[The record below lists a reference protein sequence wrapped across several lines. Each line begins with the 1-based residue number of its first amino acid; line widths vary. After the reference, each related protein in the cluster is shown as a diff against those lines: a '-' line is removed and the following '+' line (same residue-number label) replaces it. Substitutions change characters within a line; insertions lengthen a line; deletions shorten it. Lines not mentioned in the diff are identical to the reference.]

1 MGQGVGDVDGQMLWL
16 APGNLLLYA
25 DIKTKWKLRLA
36 YSHACCGLCD
46 MSCASV

>member
-1 MGQGVGDVDGQMLWL
+1 MGEGAEGVDGEMLWP

-46 MSCASV
+46 MICAPI